1 MAFTEAQLLAQIET
15 GTGLSTGHVFQVLR
29 FVDDGNSSTDLYLM
43 PVASPY
49 AGRPARWL
57 KVAQSNTAAQA
68 WAAIQAAFA

>member
-1 MAFTEAQLLAQIET
+1 
-15 GTGLSTGHVFQVLR
+15 
-29 FVDDGNSSTDLYLM
+29 LYLM